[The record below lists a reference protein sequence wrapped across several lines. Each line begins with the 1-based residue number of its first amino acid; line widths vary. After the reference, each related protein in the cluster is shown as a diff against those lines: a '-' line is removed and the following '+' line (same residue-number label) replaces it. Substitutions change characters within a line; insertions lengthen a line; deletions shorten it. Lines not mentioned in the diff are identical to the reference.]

1 MEFKI
6 DEQTLNDLELFNQ
19 ALDGKSIF
27 SCFNTACSDGGKACI
42 RKMLERPLT
51 DVNKIRGR
59 VEAIR
64 YLGQLPF
71 FLDIRREELSFIEVY
86 LQQEDVPQRSM
97 YHLTSRAVKGCANV
111 QSRIL
116 GGLSVSWGLLWTSC
130 QRGECRRW

>member
-27 SCFNTACSDGGKACI
+27 SCFNTACSDGGKACV

-51 DVNKIRGR
+51 DVNKIRAR

-86 LQQEDVPQRSM
+86 LQQEDVPQRNM
-97 YHLTSRAVKGCANV
+97 YHLTSRAVKGSIFSAG
-111 QSRIL
+111 QSSSSFAPSIT
-116 GGLSVSWGLLWTSC
+116 STNSPFGLLAS
-130 QRGECRRW
+130 

>member
-27 SCFNTACSDGGKACI
+27 SCFNTACSDGGKACV

-51 DVNKIRGR
+51 DVNKIRER
-59 VEAIR
+59 AEAIR

-71 FLDIRREELSFIEVY
+71 FLPGSVPASAYSSGRIEFYRGLPATGGCTSTQYVSFNESGG
-86 LQQEDVPQRSM
+86 ERM
-97 YHLTSRAVKGCANV
+97 VKTG
-111 QSRIL
+111 
-116 GGLSVSWGLLWTSC
+116 
-130 QRGECRRW
+130 

>member
-1 MEFKI
+1 MQMEFKI

-27 SCFNTACSDGGKACI
+27 SCFNTACSDGGKACV

-51 DVNKIRGR
+51 DVNKIRAR

-86 LQQEDVPQRSM
+86 LQHCLL
-97 YHLTSRAVKGCANV
+97 YTSPSPRDISG
-111 QSRIL
+111 SRMP
-116 GGLSVSWGLLWTSC
+116 SSA
-130 QRGECRRW
+130 

>member
-1 MEFKI
+1 MQMEFKI

-27 SCFNTACSDGGKACI
+27 SCFNTACSDGGKACV

-51 DVNKIRGR
+51 DVNKIRAR

-71 FLDIRREELSFIEVY
+71 FLDIRREELIVI
-86 LQQEDVPQRSM
+86 
-97 YHLTSRAVKGCANV
+97 CANV

>member
-42 RKMLERPLT
+42 RKMLESPLT
-51 DVNKIRGR
+51 DVNKIRER
-59 VEAIR
+59 AEAIR

-71 FLDIRREELSFIEVY
+71 LGYSPGRIEFY
-86 LQQEDVPQRSM
+86 RGLF
-97 YHLTSRAVKGCANV
+97 AAGGCA
-111 QSRIL
+111 S
-116 GGLSVSWGLLWTSC
+116 T
-130 QRGECRRW
+130 

>member
-27 SCFNTACSDGGKACI
+27 SCFNTACSDGGKACV

-51 DVNKIRGR
+51 DVNKIRDR

-64 YLGQLPF
+64 YLGFGRNAADERTYVLSRF
-71 FLDIRREELSFIEVY
+71 TCNRRMCLNAMCI
-86 LQQEDVPQRSM
+86 
-97 YHLTSRAVKGCANV
+97 
-111 QSRIL
+111 I
-116 GGLSVSWGLLWTSC
+116 
-130 QRGECRRW
+130 